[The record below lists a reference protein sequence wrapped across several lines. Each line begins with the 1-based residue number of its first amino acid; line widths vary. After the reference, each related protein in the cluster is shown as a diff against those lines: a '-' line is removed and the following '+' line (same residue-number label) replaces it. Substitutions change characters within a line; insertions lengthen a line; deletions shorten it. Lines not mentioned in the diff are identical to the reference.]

1 MSLLSVDVEQFD
13 EDGRPV
19 QRSWQPVDLAEVLA
33 GRWEAPKA
41 TVGRRSDGRGL
52 FYPGKAH
59 TIASESEGGKT
70 WLALIAAADE
80 IAAGNHVG
88 YVDFEDAEG
97 PVVWRLLTLGV
108 PPEEIAKGFHYFRPE
123 TPISDPL
130 AQVDITRFMSSVS
143 PSLVI
148 LDGITEGMTLH
159 GLDPLNNKDAATFGR
174 MLVRPLTS
182 YGAAVVSLDH
192 VTKSAE
198 GRGRYAI
205 GAVHKLN
212 ALDGAAYVL
221 ENRSKIGRGLVGRS
235 TILIAKDRPGDL
247 RQHAK
252 PSAGGLHWFA
262 DLVIDA
268 TDPDPACIV
277 GEVRS
282 PENDSHESHRPT
294 VMMQRVADTLTE
306 HPQGLAQRVLCDVVK
321 GKTET
326 IRTALSHLI
335 ADGYVSPTPHRL
347 VKPYPGE
354 NGGQE

>member
-1 MSLLSVDVEQFD
+1 MSLHSVDADRYD
-13 EDGRPV
+13 EDGVLTR
-19 QRSWQPVDLAEVLA
+19 RTWQPVDLAEVLA
-33 GRWEAPKA
+33 GKWQAPTA
-41 TVGRRSDGRGL
+41 TIGRRSDGRGL

-80 IAAGNHVG
+80 MAAGHHVG
-88 YVDFEDAEG
+88 YIDFEDAEG

-108 PPEEIAKGFHYFRPE
+108 PPEVIAERFHYFRPE
-123 TPISDPL
+123 EAITDAL
-130 AQVDITRFMSSVS
+130 ARIDLAGFMSSRA
-143 PSLVI
+143 PTLVI

-159 GLDPLNNKDAATFGR
+159 GLDPLNNKDAAMFGR
-174 MLVRPLTS
+174 LLVRPLTS

-221 ENRSKIGRGLVGRS
+221 ENRSKFGRGLVGRS
-235 TILIAKDRPGDL
+235 SVLIAKDRPGDL
-247 RQHAK
+247 RKDAR
-252 PSAGGLHWFA
+252 PASGGLHWFA

-268 TDPDPACIV
+268 SDPDESCIV
-277 GEVRS
+277 GEVRA
-282 PENDSHESHRPT
+282 PEDGAREAHRPT
-294 VMMQRVADTLTE
+294 MMMQRVADTLTE
-306 HPQGLAQRVLCDVVK
+306 HPQGLAQRVLCDVVT